1 MILPCLVQQYRILE
15 TDMQVH
21 VEGNKG
27 RYRPEQRQTV
37 HAGGTVKAGPL
48 VGQRCR
54 RAGE

>member
-1 MILPCLVQQYRILE
+1 
-15 TDMQVH
+15 MQVH